1 MRMLKSLFLK
11 SCGIFI
17 PCMIALMLVGCKST
31 QPMTQKVDELASR
44 VGKIKNFQYY
54 VSRNI
59 VLTKTED
66 PDIVG
71 RVNVDGKLKVTLNKD
86 YVQITSA
93 TAGALLNTTTDEDGY
108 KVYHVAFEEDN
119 DNCLRFVQKSRDRES
134 NIYLLYDDP
143 QNHAVLY
150 GGDVYIVTW
159 DGLEGM
165 NSSKAKAKFDNWSS
179 KMKGALKGVTN
190 DENDEPY
197 LLVKMNVKVKEKEEY
212 RKASGRKVQVTE

>member
-1 MRMLKSLFLK
+1 M
-11 SCGIFI
+11 
-17 PCMIALMLVGCKST
+17 
-31 QPMTQKVDELASR
+31 
-44 VGKIKNFQYY
+44 
-54 VSRNI
+54 
-59 VLTKTED
+59 
-66 PDIVG
+66 
-71 RVNVDGKLKVTLNKD
+71 
-86 YVQITSA
+86 
-93 TAGALLNTTTDEDGY
+93 
-108 KVYHVAFEEDN
+108 
-119 DNCLRFVQKSRDRES
+119 QKSRDRES

>member
-1 MRMLKSLFLK
+1 M
-11 SCGIFI
+11 
-17 PCMIALMLVGCKST
+17 
-31 QPMTQKVDELASR
+31 
-44 VGKIKNFQYY
+44 
-54 VSRNI
+54 
-59 VLTKTED
+59 
-66 PDIVG
+66 
-71 RVNVDGKLKVTLNKD
+71 
-86 YVQITSA
+86 
-93 TAGALLNTTTDEDGY
+93 NTTTDEDGY